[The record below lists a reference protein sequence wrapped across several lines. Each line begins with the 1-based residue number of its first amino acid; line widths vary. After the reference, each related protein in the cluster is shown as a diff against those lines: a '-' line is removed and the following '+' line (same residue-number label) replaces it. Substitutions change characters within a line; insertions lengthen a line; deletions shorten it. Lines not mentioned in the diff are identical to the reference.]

1 MQKTSVLFVFVVL
14 ILLSAGCN
22 TTNKNQVGSSGS
34 QKPVQDKIIIIKLE
48 KDTTIQK
55 YELQTHKDEITNI
68 EDSAIVKKFTDAF
81 MDAEKIIGNVN
92 VITPNYEVIIHKDGS
107 ESAYYLWININDQTQ
122 TSNALYMNNGDTNTL
137 YKISVENT
145 NSIIKLLNEMEK

>member
-14 ILLSAGCN
+14 MLLSAGCN
-22 TTNKNQVGSSGS
+22 TTNENQVGSSGS
-34 QKPVQDKIIIIKLE
+34 QKPVQDKIIIIKVE

-55 YELQTHKDEITNI
+55 YEHQTHKDEITNI